1 MSTVPEGPQVTAEGS
16 ARPPVEPA
24 PARTG
29 RAWHRR
35 RWAVGALPVVVA
47 ALLGGAVAGGS
58 VAAYM
63 DGGASSTA
71 GAATSAPPAP
81 SSVFAVA
88 GRKPESIEQIYR
100 QASPG
105 VVQITQGR
113 AQGSGFVIDAKGD
126 IVTNA
131 HVVAGGGPVT
141 VSFSD
146 DDQVPAR
153 IVGVNDSTDVAVLR
167 VSVPASALVPL
178 PLGDSSALRVGDAVV
193 AIGNPFGL
201 DRSATDGIVSALDRQ
216 IPSPN
221 GYAINGAIQTDAAI
235 NHGNSGGPLLDAHG
249 KVVGITSQIADSGV
263 NANVGV
269 GFAVPINT
277 VRQELSSLE
286 TSGSVAHAW
295 LGVRLAPVDPAI
307 AARDHLPVSHG
318 AMIAGVEAGG
328 PAAVAGLRPASGA
341 IVVGGTSYGVGGDIV
356 TAVGGRP
363 VTSPQDLQS
372 AVESLRAGDRIA
384 LTVVHPD
391 GSTVTITVTAG
402 VQPTTSPALAR

>member
-1 MSTVPEGPQVTAEGS
+1 MSTVPEGPEVNAEGS

-29 RAWHRR
+29 RAWYRR
-35 RWAVGALPVVVA
+35 GWPAGALPLVVA

-63 DGGASSTA
+63 DGGADSTA
-71 GAATSAPPAP
+71 RATASAPPAP
-81 SSVFAVA
+81 SSVFAAA
-88 GRKPESIEQIYR
+88 GKPESIEQIYR

-105 VVQITQGR
+105 VVQITRGR
-113 AQGSGFVIDAKGD
+113 AQGSGFVIDTKGD

-131 HVVAGGGPVT
+131 HVVTDGGPVT
-141 VSFSD
+141 VSFSN

-153 IVGVNDSTDVAVLR
+153 IVGVDDSTDVAVLR

-201 DRSATDGIVSALDRQ
+201 DRSATNGIVSALDRQ

-235 NHGNSGGPLLDAHG
+235 NHGNSGGPLLDVYG

-269 GFAVPINT
+269 GFAVPVNT

-295 LGVRLAPVDPAI
+295 LGVRLAPVDPTI

-328 PAAVAGLRPASGA
+328 PAAAAGLRPATRA
-341 IVVGGTSYGVGGDIV
+341 TVVGGTSYGVGGDIV

-363 VTSPQDLQS
+363 VAGPQDLQS

-391 GSTVTITVTAG
+391 GSTATITITAG
-402 VQPTTSPALAR
+402 VQPKTSPALAR